1 MADPHVSLI
10 VEWDNARYREIERAR
25 RMLRRIVEQSSDL
38 REPVE
43 ILVVYD
49 DLEVADRVVKGV
61 VEEIRPAA
69 AAAVDILTI
78 ASPGSRYYRLKNEGA
93 RRARGAL
100 LLFVDSDILPER
112 GWLRALVGPF
122 DDPKVHIVIAN
133 TYIDTDT
140 LYGKIF
146 ALCWY
151 FPLRSPDGPLA
162 LTASSF
168 VNSLAVRRSTFQRY
182 PFPDDGELYI
192 GQCLGH
198 IETLQANGVGV
209 YQNPRARVAHPPP
222 TFLRSAVI
230 NGHDAVIRASRSGDR
245 LQDQARASYWR
256 WRANL
261 ASACRR
267 IVTNYRVVDLP
278 KTALPIALL
287 TAAAYYSLSCA
298 AELLT
303 RANPRLVRRLYAL

>member
-25 RMLRRIVEQSSDL
+25 RMLRRVVEQISDL
-38 REPVE
+38 HEPVE

-49 DLEVADRVVKGV
+49 DLEVADGVVKGV
-61 VEEIRPAA
+61 IEEIRPTAPSD
-69 AAAVDILTI
+69 VDILTI
-78 ASPGSRYYRLKNEGA
+78 ASPGSRYYQLKNEGA

-100 LLFVDSDILPER
+100 FVFADSDILPER
-112 GWLRALVGPF
+112 GWLQALVGPF

-133 TYIDTDT
+133 TYVDTDT

-151 FPLRSPDGPLA
+151 FPLRGPDGPLTP
-162 LTASSF
+162 TASSF
-168 VNSLAVRRSTFQRY
+168 VNSLAVRRSTFRQY
-182 PFPDDGELYI
+182 PFPEDRELYI

-209 YQNPRARVAHPPP
+209 FLNPRARVAHPPP
-222 TFLRSAVI
+222 TFVRSAII
-230 NGHDAVIRASRSGDR
+230 NGHDAVIRASRGGDR
-245 LQDQARASYWR
+245 LQKQARASYWR

-261 ASACRR
+261 GAACRQ
-267 IVTNYRVVDLP
+267 ILANYRAVDLP

-298 AELLT
+298 AEILT
-303 RANPRLVRRLYAL
+303 RASARLVRRLYAL